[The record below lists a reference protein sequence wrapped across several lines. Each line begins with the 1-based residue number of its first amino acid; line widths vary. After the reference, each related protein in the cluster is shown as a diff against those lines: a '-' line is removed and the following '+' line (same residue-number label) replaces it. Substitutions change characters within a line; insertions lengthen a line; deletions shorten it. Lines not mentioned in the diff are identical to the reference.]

1 MPNALRPLVTNSGW
15 ASRPPREHLV
25 ATIRMIGAAMP
36 QPLRQA
42 LCTQVSANDCSSIE
56 GMMVASIER
65 PPDNESSIV
74 AAVCEGYLAAREAQ
88 RDVPPAYQP
97 GEEWRRLLESQWSR
111 YRNAIERGDA
121 PAVAALLRN
130 FFRNEGLSG
139 FWDGERMFESFAALD
154 GRKSLQRAALM
165 QRQYE
170 AWLANTPDADIAEL
184 AAPPIG
190 NPWGYIVRG
199 TLLYEPVF
207 EYHFQARHV
216 ATLLAH
222 LTRPTVVEIGGG
234 FGGLAY
240 HMLSRV
246 PAMTYVGFDLPE
258 NVLLQGYYL
267 SCAFPD
273 KKILLYRRGM
283 PALTH
288 DDVSAHDVVLLPNFM
303 LPALPDTVADM
314 VVNVR
319 SLAEMPVDTI
329 REYLRQIDRIGR
341 LFFFH
346 ENIYKER
353 RGGLYGT
360 PSSRFPPLQHH
371 VQLCHAASR
380 WPRYA
385 DDSAYPCQE
394 NLYIHESRIGRAADT
409 P

>member
-1 MPNALRPLVTNSGW
+1 
-15 ASRPPREHLV
+15 
-25 ATIRMIGAAMP
+25 
-36 QPLRQA
+36 
-42 LCTQVSANDCSSIE
+42 
-56 GMMVASIER
+56 MVDSIER
-65 PPDNESSIV
+65 STEDESSIIPAICESYR
-74 AAVCEGYLAAREAQ
+74 AAKAAQ

-97 GEEWRRLLESQWSR
+97 GAEWRRLLESSWIR
-111 YRNAIERGDA
+111 YRDAIDRGDT
-121 PAVAALLRN
+121 PGVAELLRN
-130 FFRNEGLSG
+130 FFRNEGVSG

-170 AWLANTPDADIAEL
+170 AWLANTPAADVAEL

-207 EYHFQARHV
+207 EYHFQARYI

-222 LTRPTVVEIGGG
+222 LTRPTVIEIGGG

-246 PAMTYVGFDLPE
+246 PAVTYIGFDLPE
-258 NVLLQGYYL
+258 NVFLQGYYL
-267 SCAFPD
+267 SCAFPE
-273 KKILLYRRGM
+273 KKILLYRQGM

-319 SLAEMPVDTI
+319 SLSEMPVDTI
-329 REYLRQIDRIGR
+329 GEYLRQIDRIGR

-353 RGGLYGT
+353 RDELYGT

-371 VQLCHAASR
+371 VQLCRAVSR
-380 WPRYA
+380 WPRYSH
-385 DDSAYPCQE
+385 DSAYPCQE
-394 NLYIHESRIGRAADT
+394 NLYVHTAAIRRAKDPASGRIRSPLDGDSRQGGENQPA
-409 P
+409 